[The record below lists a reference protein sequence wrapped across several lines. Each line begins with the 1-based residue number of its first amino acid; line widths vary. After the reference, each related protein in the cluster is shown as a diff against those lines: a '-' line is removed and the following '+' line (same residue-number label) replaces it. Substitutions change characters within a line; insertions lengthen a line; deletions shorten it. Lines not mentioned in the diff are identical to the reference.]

1 MIGQDVIND
10 FHKLE
15 TCTKAKCDDECHK
28 CTLYREKHN
37 ECSRDYDKRWNDWAK
52 KQHEEFEKLLRQ

>member
-28 CTLYREKHN
+28 CALFREKSN
-37 ECSRDYDKRWNDWAK
+37 ECSRDYGKRWNDWAK